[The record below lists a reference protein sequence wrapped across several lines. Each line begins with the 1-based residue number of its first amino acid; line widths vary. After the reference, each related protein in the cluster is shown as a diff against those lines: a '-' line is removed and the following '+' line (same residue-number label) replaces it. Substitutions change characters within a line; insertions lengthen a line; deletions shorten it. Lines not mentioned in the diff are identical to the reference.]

1 MPLFVGV
8 CDIKRSPARR
18 SVLFVLIP
26 LSTGCPPPKRSQLFV
41 LFSPRGPLTKC
52 KQSHAET
59 PCSAGRK
66 NNRKFWN
73 TPQGNDQKW
82 SCRHV
87 ILRGDRNYIHDERPW
102 TEQKSQFGQNAFA
115 FGQEQEIEEDATFDT
130 SVNGTSLWVQKT
142 WCWLEKQSKNN
153 NKRYV
158 LLQFPHLFCSRGRL
172 EQHRNPPPQKFSLE
186 FFRKKEPS
194 IFTFYCARSGQ
205 TRFYCCVVLFLYLT
219 LKTFQQSNA

>member
-1 MPLFVGV
+1 MKLPT
-8 CDIKRSPARR
+8 CDFK
-18 SVLFVLIP
+18 
-26 LSTGCPPPKRSQLFV
+26 G
-41 LFSPRGPLTKC
+41 GP
-52 KQSHAET
+52 S
-59 PCSAGRK
+59 
-66 NNRKFWN
+66 
-73 TPQGNDQKW
+73 
-82 SCRHV
+82 
-87 ILRGDRNYIHDERPW
+87 RNYIHDERPW

-219 LKTFQQSNA
+219 LKTFQQSNAFKRYYWPSFLRPTLMFILTNDLKSA